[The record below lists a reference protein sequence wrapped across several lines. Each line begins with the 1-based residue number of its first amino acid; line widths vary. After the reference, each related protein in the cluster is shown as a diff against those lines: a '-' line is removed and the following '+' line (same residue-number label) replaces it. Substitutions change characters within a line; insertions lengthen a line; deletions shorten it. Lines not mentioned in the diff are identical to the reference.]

1 MIVKDMM
8 KKKQKG
14 DIITLDGIVRDTLPN
29 DMFRIEVEGGHMV
42 LGHASGR
49 MRMNG
54 IRMLPGDKVAMELSP
69 YDLTRGR
76 IVLRYKA

>member
-1 MIVKDMM
+1 MM
-8 KKKQKG
+8 KKKQKD
-14 DIITLDGIVRDTLPN
+14 DIITIDGIVRETLPN
-29 DMFRIEVEGGHMV
+29 DMFRIEVEGGHFV

-54 IRMLPGDKVAMELSP
+54 IRMLPGDRVAMELSP

>member
-1 MIVKDMM
+1 MM
-8 KKKQKG
+8 KKKQKD
-14 DIITLDGIVRDTLPN
+14 DIITIDGIVRDTLPN
-29 DMFRIEVEGGHMV
+29 DMFRVEVEGGHMV

-54 IRMLPGDKVAMELSP
+54 IRMLPGDRVSMELSP

>member
-1 MIVKDMM
+1 MM
-8 KKKQKG
+8 KKKQKD
-14 DIITLDGIVRDTLPN
+14 DIITIDGIVRENLPN
-29 DMFRIEVEGGHMV
+29 DMFRVEVEGGHIV

-54 IRMLPGDKVAMELSP
+54 IRMIPGDKVSMELSP

>member
-1 MIVKDMM
+1 M
-8 KKKQKG
+8 KKKQKD
-14 DIITLDGIVRDTLPN
+14 DIITIDGIVRDTLPN
-29 DMFRIEVEGGHMV
+29 DMFRVEVDGGHMV

-54 IRMLPGDKVAMELSP
+54 IRMLPGDRVSMELSP